1 MQKFE
6 VALLDKDCKVIK
18 VVTCITSD
26 STAETQVPELVGLEQ
41 PSGYLIN
48 YQGYGYGKFIIDELT
63 LSILADGLKKIEDC
77 VSRK

>member
-26 STAETQVPELVGLEQ
+26 STSETQVPELVGSE
-41 PSGYLIN
+41 
-48 YQGYGYGKFIIDELT
+48 
-63 LSILADGLKKIEDC
+63 
-77 VSRK
+77 